1 MSPHASNTQMQFL
14 GTLPLSQ
21 LKHCLLCG
29 GQLSPAV
36 QVPGSNCRA
45 YLLTR
50 LPSKVTDQKVLQPRV
65 WSQAHLSHMEIRMLA
80 LCNYH
85 GKQD

>member
-45 YLLTR
+45 YLLTC
-50 LPSKVTDQKVLQPRV
+50 LQLIPAR
-65 WSQAHLSHMEIRMLA
+65 SLIRRCSNRECGARHSYRTWKEGKHACA
-80 LCNYH
+80 L
-85 GKQD
+85 